1 MKQRSLWRGSS
12 DDWVLRCARPRIRG
26 FGSPTTAA
34 ALAGETTR
42 DVRLH
47 ARRIKEIKRRAGR
60 DLEEECRETEYA
72 LYKVMIGSK
81 EIAAGTC

>member
-1 MKQRSLWRGSS
+1 M
-12 DDWVLRCARPRIRG
+12 
-26 FGSPTTAA
+26 
-34 ALAGETTR
+34 
-42 DVRLH
+42 RLH